1 LQMPVFWHNFKR
13 RFLLFFYLMG
23 SSSDQFLQYLRQE
36 RRFSPHTLTAYE
48 NDLKQF
54 SAYLSGQYGLDNLL
68 EADAPLIRSWFALLL
83 SDGYS
88 RGSINRKI
96 SSLKSFYKYQ
106 LKNGEI
112 AANPMDRLRSVKKER
127 KLPVFVQ
134 EDKLAELFDPQGF
147 KQDFS
152 GLRDLLMLELL
163 YTTGIRLSELL
174 NLRHGDIDPDANT
187 IRVTGKRD
195 KQRMI
200 PLLEHVKQTYQLYCR
215 EKEKLFETGGSGE
228 VLVTDKG
235 KKTYPAFVYRRVIFY
250 LRQVTTR
257 TKKSP
262 HVLRHSFATHM
273 LDHGADLNAI
283 KEILGHASLA
293 ATQVYTH
300 NTIEKIKTIYK
311 QAHPKA

>member
-1 LQMPVFWHNFKR
+1 
-13 RFLLFFYLMG
+13 MG
-23 SSSDQFLQYLRQE
+23 SRSDQFLQYLRQE
-36 RRFSPHTLTAYE
+36 KRYSPHTLTAYE

-54 SAYLSGQYGLDNLL
+54 SDYISGQYGLYNLL
-68 EADAPLIRSWFALLL
+68 EVEAGLIRSWLALLM

-88 RGSINRKI
+88 RGSVNRKM
-96 SSLKSFYKYQ
+96 SSLKSFYKYH

-112 AANPMDRLRSVKKER
+112 AVNPMDRLRSVKKER

-134 EDKLAELFDPQGF
+134 EDKLSELFD
-147 KQDFS
+147 KQDFRQDFP

-163 YTTGIRLSELL
+163 YTTGIRLSELV
-174 NLRHGDIDPDANT
+174 NLRHLDVDASGNT

-200 PLLEHVKQTYQLYCR
+200 PLLEHVKQTYQLYCG
-215 EKEKLFETGGSGE
+215 EKENRFGTEVSGE

-235 KKTYPAFVYRRVIFY
+235 KKLYPGFVYRRVIFY
-250 LRQVTTR
+250 LRKVTTR
-257 TKKSP
+257 SKKSP

-273 LDHGADLNAI
+273 LDRGADLNAI

>member
-1 LQMPVFWHNFKR
+1 
-13 RFLLFFYLMG
+13 MG
-23 SSSDQFLQYLRQE
+23 SRSDQFLQYLRHE
-36 RRFSPHTLTAYE
+36 KRYSPHTLTAYE

-54 SAYLSGQYGLDNLL
+54 SCYISDQYGLDNLL
-68 EADAPLIRSWFALLL
+68 KVDPGLIRSWFALLM

-88 RGSINRKI
+88 RGSINRKM
-96 SSLKSFYKYQ
+96 SSLKSFYKYH

-112 AANPMDRLRSVKKER
+112 AVNPMDRLRSVKKER

-134 EDKLAELFDPQGF
+134 EDKLSELFDKQDF
-147 KQDFS
+147 KQDFP

-163 YTTGIRLSELL
+163 YTTGIRLSELV
-174 NLRHGDIDPDANT
+174 NLRHLDVDASGNM

-200 PLLEHVKQTYQLYCR
+200 PLFEHVKQTYRLYCG
-215 EKEKLFETGGSGE
+215 EKEHRFGAEVSGE

-235 KKTYPAFVYRRVIFY
+235 KKLYPGFVYRRVIFY
-250 LRQVTTR
+250 LRKVTTR
-257 TKKSP
+257 SKKSP

>member
-1 LQMPVFWHNFKR
+1 
-13 RFLLFFYLMG
+13 MG
-23 SSSDQFLQYLRQE
+23 SRSDQFLLYLRQE
-36 RRFSPHTLTAYE
+36 KRYSPHTLTAYE

-54 SAYLSGQYGLDNLL
+54 SDYISDQYGLDNLL
-68 EADAPLIRSWFALLL
+68 EVDASLIRSWFALLM

-88 RGSINRKI
+88 RGSVNRKM
-96 SSLKSFYKYQ
+96 SSLKSYYKYH
-106 LKNGEI
+106 LKNGDI
-112 AANPMDRLRSVKKER
+112 VMNPMDKLRSVKKER

-134 EDKLAELFDPQGF
+134 EDKLSELFD

-152 GLRDLLMLELL
+152 QDFKGLRDLLMLELL

-174 NLRHGDIDPDANT
+174 NLRHADLDASGNT

-200 PLLEHVKQTYQLYCR
+200 PLLEQVKQTYLLYCR
-215 EKEKLFETGGSGE
+215 EKQKHFGAEVSGE
-228 VLVTDKG
+228 VLMTDKG
-235 KKTYPAFVYRRVIFY
+235 KKLYPGFVYRRVIFY
-250 LRQVTTR
+250 LRKVTTR
-257 TKKSP
+257 SKKSP

-300 NTIEKIKTIYK
+300 NTIEKIKSIYK

>member
-1 LQMPVFWHNFKR
+1 
-13 RFLLFFYLMG
+13 MG
-23 SSSDQFLQYLRQE
+23 SSSGQFLRYLRQE
-36 RRFSPHTLTAYE
+36 KRYSVHTLTAYE
-48 NDLKQF
+48 NDLRQF
-54 SAYLSGQYGLDNLL
+54 DSYIAEQYDDSDPLH
-68 EADAPLIRSWFALLL
+68 ADVSIIRSWFASLM

-88 RGSINRKI
+88 RGSINRKM
-96 SSLKSFYKYQ
+96 STLKSFYRYHFKT
-106 LKNGEI
+106 GSI
-112 AANPMDRLRSVKKER
+112 GRNPMDKLRSVRPGR

-134 EDKLAELFDPQGF
+134 EDRLADLFDIRGF
-147 KQDFS
+147 SKDFP
-152 GLRDLLMLELL
+152 GLRDLLMMELL
-163 YTTGIRLSELL
+163 YTTGMRLSELL
-174 NLRHGDIDPDANT
+174 NLKHTDVDAYNGSV
-187 IRVTGKRD
+187 RVTGKRN

-200 PLLEHVKQTYQLYCR
+200 PLLDQVRETYRKYCE
-215 EKEKLFETGGSGE
+215 EKEARFGSGVAPE

-235 KKTYPAFVYRRVIFY
+235 KKLYPGFVYRRVIFY

-257 TKKSP
+257 AKKSP

>member
-1 LQMPVFWHNFKR
+1 
-13 RFLLFFYLMG
+13 MG
-23 SSSDQFLQYLRQE
+23 SSFDSFLLYLRQE
-36 RRFSPHTLTAYE
+36 KRYSSHTLAAYE
-48 NDLKQF
+48 NDLTQF
-54 SAYLSGQYGLDNLL
+54 SGYISGQYGLSSLL
-68 EADAPLIRSWFALLL
+68 EVDASIVRSWFALLM

-88 RGSINRKI
+88 RGSINRKM
-96 SSLKSFYKYQ
+96 SSLKSFFKYH
-106 LKNGEI
+106 LKNG
-112 AANPMDRLRSVKKER
+112 ALSVNPMDKLRSVKKER

-134 EDKLAELFDPQGF
+134 EDQLTELFD
-147 KQDFS
+147 KQDFRQDFQ
-152 GLRDLLMLELL
+152 GMRDLLMLELL

-174 NLRHGDIDPDANT
+174 NLRHEDLDEGANT

-195 KQRMI
+195 KQRII
-200 PLLEHVKQTYQLYCR
+200 PLLEQVKRTYLAYCT
-215 EKEKLFETGGSGE
+215 EKEKQFGTEVSGE

-235 KKTYPAFVYRRVIFY
+235 KKLYPGFVYRRVIFY

-257 TKKSP
+257 SKKSP

-283 KEILGHASLA
+283 KELLGHASLA

>member
-1 LQMPVFWHNFKR
+1 
-13 RFLLFFYLMG
+13 MG
-23 SSSDQFLQYLRQE
+23 SRSDQFLSYLQQE
-36 RRFSPHTLTAYE
+36 KRYSPHTLTAYE

-54 SAYLSGQYGLDNLL
+54 SDYISDQYGLDNLL
-68 EADAPLIRSWFALLL
+68 EVDAALLRSWFALLM

-88 RGSINRKI
+88 RGSINRKM
-96 SSLKSFYKYQ
+96 SSLKSFYKYH
-106 LKNGEI
+106 LKNGDI
-112 AANPMDRLRSVKKER
+112 VMNPMDRLRSVKKER
-127 KLPVFVQ
+127 KLPVFVH
-134 EDKLAELFDPQGF
+134 EDKLSELFDKQDF
-147 KQDFS
+147 KQDFP

-174 NLRHGDIDPDANT
+174 NLRHADVDTGGNT

-200 PLLEHVKQTYQLYCR
+200 PLLEHVKQTYLRYCM
-215 EKEKLFETGGSGE
+215 EKEKHFGAEVSGE
-228 VLVTDKG
+228 VLVTGKG
-235 KKTYPAFVYRRVIFY
+235 KKPYPGFVYRRVIFY
-250 LRQVTTR
+250 LRKVTTR
-257 TKKSP
+257 SKKSP

-300 NTIEKIKTIYK
+300 NTIEKIKSIYK

>member
-1 LQMPVFWHNFKR
+1 
-13 RFLLFFYLMG
+13 MG
-23 SSSDQFLQYLRQE
+23 SSADQFLLYLKQE
-36 RRFSPHTLTAYE
+36 KRYSTHTLTAYE

-54 SAYLSGQYGLDNLL
+54 SAYISEQYPSDDLLSV
-68 EADAPLIRSWFALLL
+68 DAALVRSWFAFLI
-83 SDGYS
+83 DQGYS
-88 RGSINRKI
+88 RGSVNRKM
-96 SSLKSFYKYQ
+96 STLKSFFNYF
-106 LKNGEI
+106 LKNGNI
-112 AANPMDRLRSVKKER
+112 AVSPTDKLRSVRKER

-134 EDKLAELFDPQGF
+134 EDQLDRLFELSGF
-147 KQDFS
+147 PNDFH
-152 GLRDLLMLELL
+152 GLRDRLMLELL
-163 YTTGIRLSELL
+163 YTTGIRLAELTG
-174 NLRHGDIDPDANT
+174 LRHNDIDVYSNT
-187 IRVTGKRD
+187 IRVTGKRS

-200 PLLEHVKQTYQLYCR
+200 PLLNHVKQWYLLYTA
-215 EKEKLFETGGSGE
+215 EKEKKFPGEVARE

-235 KKTYPAFVYRRVIFY
+235 KKLYPGFVYRRVIFY

-257 TKKSP
+257 AKKSP

-283 KEILGHASLA
+283 KELLGHASLA